1 MTLWLLFIIV
11 FMQVIGLP
19 MYGKDMSDTL
29 IGGHITLLFTVEK
42 DGRLLRNQGSRG
54 AGFNVDH
61 GVRATVTQLGSGK
74 INDITGHSAGSSLD
88 EKIIVEAGEIE
99 VNVFDM
105 HGKAMNDSSSIYTDL
120 VEELRHAK
128 LIDKVDSYSIEVN
141 LDLPTSQGFGMSA
154 AGLVAVAY
162 AFRELTGKGLA
173 GQYLRLCH
181 RIERMH
187 GSGLGDVL
195 GISAGGVEIRL
206 QAGAPGASGRAL
218 GFACPQQILLAWQ
231 PSEKRHT
238 SKYIDDEKWQNK
250 ITSAGQKA
258 VNNLKKESWGHS
270 QWKEILKQSRIF
282 AEESNLLEEPERKYL
297 LDTVREIIRELELQA
312 KVSIRLCMLGVS
324 LAILPR
330 ELSTPLKQ
338 EELEMVSKEL
348 SRIGIGS
355 KLTKISG

>member
-1 MTLWLLFIIV
+1 MRL
-11 FMQVIGLP
+11 IGLH

-54 AGFNVDH
+54 AGFNVEH
-61 GVRATVTQLGSGK
+61 GVRATVLQIENQGAGEE
-74 INDITGHSAGSSLD
+74 IIFSAGSSLD
-88 EKIIVEAGEIE
+88 EKIDLTEGKIEISI
-99 VNVFDM
+99 FDM
-105 HGKAMNDSSSIYTDL
+105 HGKEMIDSTAIYIDL

-128 LIDKVDSYSIEVN
+128 LLENKDSYSIKVN

-181 RIERMH
+181 RIERIH

-218 GFACPQQILLAWQ
+218 GFGCPQQILLVWQ

-238 SKYIDDEKWQNK
+238 SKYIDDKEWQNK
-250 ITSAGQKA
+250 ITLAGQKA
-258 VNNLKKESWGHS
+258 VNNLKNKSWGHS
-270 QWKEILKQSRIF
+270 QWNEILKQSRIF
-282 AEESNLLEEPERKYL
+282 AQESDLLEEPERKHL
-297 LDTVREIIRELELQA
+297 LSTVREIVRELELQT

-330 ELSTPLKQ
+330 ELSKPLKK
-338 EELEMVSKEL
+338 EELKLISEQL
-348 SRIGIGS
+348 DLLDIGF
-355 KLTKISG
+355 KLTNISG

>member
-1 MTLWLLFIIV
+1 
-11 FMQVIGLP
+11 

-54 AGFNVDH
+54 AGFNVEH
-61 GVRATVTQLGSGK
+61 GVRASVLEIKRTNVEEQVGL
-74 INDITGHSAGSSLD
+74 SAGSSLD
-88 EKIIVEAGEIE
+88 EKINVKFGDIEIT
-99 VNVFDM
+99 VLDM
-105 HGKAMNDSSSIYTDL
+105 DGKEMIDSSSIYFDL
-120 VEELRHAK
+120 VDELRHAK
-128 LIDKVDSYSIEVN
+128 LLEKSDSYSIEVN

-154 AGLVAVAY
+154 AGLIAVAY

-181 RIERMH
+181 RIERIH

-218 GFACPQQILLAWQ
+218 GFGCPQNILLAWQ

-250 ITSAGQKA
+250 ITLAGQKA
-258 VNNLKKESWGHS
+258 VNNLKSDSWGHS
-270 QWKEILKQSRIF
+270 QWSEILKQSRIF
-282 AEESNLLEEPERKYL
+282 AEQSDLLDEPERKHL
-297 LDTVREIIRELELQA
+297 LGIVREIVRELDLQA

-330 ELSTPLKQ
+330 ELSKPLSK
-338 EELEMVSKEL
+338 EELELISKEL
-348 SRIGIGS
+348 DKLEIGYKS
-355 KLTKISG
+355 TKISG

>member
-1 MTLWLLFIIV
+1 
-11 FMQVIGLP
+11 

-54 AGFNVDH
+54 AGFNVEH
-61 GVRATVTQLGSGK
+61 GVRASVLEIKK
-74 INDITGHSAGSSLD
+74 IDAEEQMGLSAGSSLD
-88 EKIIVEAGEIE
+88 EKVDVNNGDIE
-99 VNVFDM
+99 VTVFDM
-105 HGKAMNDSSSIYTDL
+105 NGKEMTDSSSIYFDL
-120 VEELRHAK
+120 VDELRHAK
-128 LIDKVDSYSIEVN
+128 LLEKADSYSIEVN

-162 AFRELTGKGLA
+162 AFRELTGRGLA

-181 RIERMH
+181 RIERLH
-187 GSGLGDVL
+187 GAGLGDVL

-218 GFACPQQILLAWQ
+218 GFGCPQNILLAWQ
-231 PSEKRHT
+231 PSEERHT
-238 SKYIDDEKWQNK
+238 SEYIDDEKWQNK
-250 ITSAGQKA
+250 ITLAGQKA
-258 VNNLKKESWGHS
+258 VNNLKSDSWGHS
-270 QWKEILKQSRIF
+270 QWSEILKQSRIF
-282 AEESNLLEEPERKYL
+282 AEQSDLLDEPERKHL
-297 LDTVREIIRELELQA
+297 LGIVREIVRELGLQA

-330 ELSTPLKQ
+330 ELSNPL
-338 EELEMVSKEL
+338 SNKEL
-348 SRIGIGS
+348 DKLEIGY

>member
-1 MTLWLLFIIV
+1 MRLIV
-11 FMQVIGLP
+11 LP
-19 MYGKDMSDTL
+19 LYGKVMSDTL

-54 AGFNVDH
+54 AGFNVEH
-61 GVRATVTQLGSGK
+61 GVRASVTQIENQSLEK
-74 INDITGHSAGSSLD
+74 EVIFSAGASLD
-88 EKIIVEAGEIE
+88 ERMDIEDGEIE
-99 VNVFDM
+99 INIFDM
-105 HGKAMNDSSSIYTDL
+105 HGEEMLESSSIYIDL
-120 VEELRHAK
+120 VQELRHAK
-128 LIDKVDSYSIEVN
+128 LLENKDSYSITVN

-162 AFRELTGKGLA
+162 AFRELTGNGLA

-218 GFACPQQILLAWQ
+218 GFACPQRILLVWQ

-238 SKYIDDEKWQNK
+238 SKYIDDKKWQNK
-250 ITSAGQKA
+250 ITMAGQKA

-270 QWKEILKQSRIF
+270 QWGEILKQSRIF
-282 AEESNLLEEPERKYL
+282 AQESDLIDEPERKHL
-297 LDTVREIIRELELQA
+297 LSTVREIVRELDLQT

-330 ELSTPLKQ
+330 ELSKPLKK
-338 EELEMVSKEL
+338 EELELISKQL
-348 SRIGIGS
+348 DQLDIGY
-355 KLTKISG
+355 KLTNIS

>member
-1 MTLWLLFIIV
+1 MF
-11 FMQVIGLP
+11 
-19 MYGKDMSDTL
+19 GKDMSDTL

-54 AGFNVDH
+54 AGFNVEH
-61 GVRATVTQLGSGK
+61 GVRASVLE
-74 INDITGHSAGSSLD
+74 INKSDQNEQIGLSAGASLD
-88 EKIIVEAGEIE
+88 DKIHVEEGDIE
-99 VNVFDM
+99 VTIFDM
-105 HGKAMNDSSSIYTDL
+105 EGKEMKDSASIYLDL
-120 VEELRHAK
+120 VNELRHAK
-128 LIDKVDSYSIEVN
+128 LLEKGDSYSIEVN

-162 AFRELTGKGLA
+162 AFRELTGRGLA

-181 RIERMH
+181 RIERVH

-218 GFACPQQILLAWQ
+218 GFGCPQNILLAWQ
-231 PSEKRHT
+231 PTEKRHT
-238 SKYIDDEKWQNK
+238 SRYIDDKNWQNK
-250 ITSAGQKA
+250 ITLAGQKA
-258 VNNLKKESWGHS
+258 VNNLKNESWSHS
-270 QWKEILKQSRIF
+270 QWGEILKQSRIF
-282 AEESNLLEEPERKYL
+282 AEQSDLLEEPERKHL
-297 LDTVREIIRELELQA
+297 LGTVREVVRELDLQA

-330 ELSTPLKQ
+330 ELSKPLSK
-338 EELEMVSKEL
+338 EELVLISSEL
-348 SRIGIGS
+348 EQLEIGT

>member
-1 MTLWLLFIIV
+1 
-11 FMQVIGLP
+11 

-54 AGFNVDH
+54 AGFNVEH
-61 GVRATVTQLGSGK
+61 GVRASVLEIKKTDAEEQMGL
-74 INDITGHSAGSSLD
+74 SAGSSLD
-88 EKIIVEAGEIE
+88 EKVDVNNGDIE
-99 VNVFDM
+99 VTVFDM
-105 HGKAMNDSSSIYTDL
+105 DGKEMTDSSSIYFDL
-120 VEELRHAK
+120 VDELRHAK
-128 LIDKVDSYSIEVN
+128 LLEKADSYSIEVN

-162 AFRELTGKGLA
+162 AFRELTGRGLA

-181 RIERMH
+181 RIERLH
-187 GSGLGDVL
+187 GAGLGDVL

-218 GFACPQQILLAWQ
+218 GFGCPQNILLAWQ
-231 PSEKRHT
+231 PSEERHT

-250 ITSAGQKA
+250 ITLAGQKA
-258 VNNLKKESWGHS
+258 VNNLKSDSWGHS
-270 QWKEILKQSRIF
+270 QWSEILKQSRIF
-282 AEESNLLEEPERKYL
+282 AEQSDLLDEPERKHL
-297 LDTVREIIRELELQA
+297 LGIVREIVRELGLQA

-330 ELSTPLKQ
+330 ELSNPLSNK
-338 EELEMVSKEL
+338 ELDRVSKEL
-348 SRIGIGS
+348 DKLEIGY

>member
-1 MTLWLLFIIV
+1 MHLID
-11 FMQVIGLP
+11 LP
-19 MYGKDMSDTL
+19 LYGKVMSDTL

-54 AGFNVDH
+54 VGFNVEH
-61 GVRATVTQLGSGK
+61 GVRASVTQIENQSTEKG
-74 INDITGHSAGSSLD
+74 IIFSAGASLD
-88 EKIIVEAGEIE
+88 ERIDLEDGKIEI
-99 VNVFDM
+99 NIFDM
-105 HGKAMNDSSSIYTDL
+105 HGKEMLESSSIYIDL
-120 VEELRHAK
+120 VQELRHAK
-128 LIDKVDSYSIEVN
+128 LLDNKDSYSITVN

-162 AFRELTGKGLA
+162 AFRELTGNGLA

-218 GFACPQQILLAWQ
+218 GFGCPQRILLVWQ

-238 SKYIDDEKWQNK
+238 SKYIDDNKWQNK
-250 ITSAGQKA
+250 ITMAGQKA
-258 VNNLKKESWGHS
+258 VNNLKNESWGHS
-270 QWKEILKQSRIF
+270 QWSEILKQSRIF
-282 AEESNLLEEPERKYL
+282 AQESDLIEEPERKHL
-297 LDTVREIIRELELQA
+297 LSTVREIVRELDLQT

-330 ELSTPLKQ
+330 ELSKPLKE
-338 EELEMVSKEL
+338 EELELISKQL
-348 SRIGIGS
+348 DLLDIGS
-355 KLTKISG
+355 KLTNISG

>member
-1 MTLWLLFIIV
+1 MH
-11 FMQVIGLP
+11 
-19 MYGKDMSDTL
+19 GKDMSDTL

-54 AGFNVDH
+54 AGFNVEH
-61 GVRATVTQLGSGK
+61 GVRASVLEIKKTDAEEQIGL
-74 INDITGHSAGSSLD
+74 SAGSSLD
-88 EKIIVEAGEIE
+88 EKVDVNNGDIE
-99 VNVFDM
+99 VTVFDM
-105 HGKAMNDSSSIYTDL
+105 DGKEMTDSSSIYFDL
-120 VEELRHAK
+120 VDELRHAK
-128 LIDKVDSYSIEVN
+128 LLEKADSYSIEVN

-162 AFRELTGKGLA
+162 AFRELTGRGLA

-181 RIERMH
+181 RIERLH
-187 GSGLGDVL
+187 GAGLGDVL

-218 GFACPQQILLAWQ
+218 GFGCPQNILLAWQ
-231 PSEKRHT
+231 PSEERHT

-250 ITSAGQKA
+250 ITLAGQKA
-258 VNNLKKESWGHS
+258 VNNLKSDSWGHS
-270 QWKEILKQSRIF
+270 QWSEILKQSRIF
-282 AEESNLLEEPERKYL
+282 AEQSDLLDEPERKHL
-297 LDTVREIIRELELQA
+297 LGIVREIVRELGLQA

-330 ELSTPLKQ
+330 ELSNPLSNK
-338 EELEMVSKEL
+338 ELDRVSKEL
-348 SRIGIGS
+348 DKLEIGY

>member
-1 MTLWLLFIIV
+1 
-11 FMQVIGLP
+11 

-54 AGFNVDH
+54 AGFNVEH
-61 GVRATVTQLGSGK
+61 GVRASVLEIKKTDAEEQIGL
-74 INDITGHSAGSSLD
+74 SAGSSLD
-88 EKIIVEAGEIE
+88 EKVDVNNGDIE
-99 VNVFDM
+99 VTVFDM
-105 HGKAMNDSSSIYTDL
+105 DGKEMTDSSSIYFDL
-120 VEELRHAK
+120 VDELRHAK
-128 LIDKVDSYSIEVN
+128 LLEKADSYSIEVN
-141 LDLPTSQGFGMSA
+141 LDLPTSQGSGMSA

-162 AFRELTGKGLA
+162 AFRELTGRGLA

-181 RIERMH
+181 RIERLH
-187 GSGLGDVL
+187 GAGLGDVL

-218 GFACPQQILLAWQ
+218 GFGCPQNILLAWQ
-231 PSEKRHT
+231 PSEERHT

-250 ITSAGQKA
+250 ITLAGQKA
-258 VNNLKKESWGHS
+258 VNNLKSDSWGHS
-270 QWKEILKQSRIF
+270 QWSEILKQSRIF
-282 AEESNLLEEPERKYL
+282 AEQSDLLDEPERKHL
-297 LDTVREIIRELELQA
+297 LGIVREIVRELGLQA

-330 ELSTPLKQ
+330 ELSNPLSNK
-338 EELEMVSKEL
+338 ELDRVSKEL
-348 SRIGIGS
+348 DKLEIGY

>member
-1 MTLWLLFIIV
+1 
-11 FMQVIGLP
+11 

-54 AGFNVDH
+54 AGFNVEH
-61 GVRATVTQLGSGK
+61 GVRASVLEIKKTNMKEQVGL
-74 INDITGHSAGSSLD
+74 SAGSSLD
-88 EKIIVEAGEIE
+88 EKVNVKFGDIE
-99 VNVFDM
+99 VTVLDM
-105 HGKAMNDSSSIYTDL
+105 DGKEMIDSSSIYFDL
-120 VEELRHAK
+120 VDELRHAK
-128 LIDKVDSYSIEVN
+128 LLEKSDSKSIEVN

-154 AGLVAVAY
+154 AGLIAVAY

-181 RIERMH
+181 RIERIH

-218 GFACPQQILLAWQ
+218 GFGCPQNILLAWQ

-250 ITSAGQKA
+250 ITLAGQKA
-258 VNNLKKESWGHS
+258 VNNLKSDSWGHS
-270 QWKEILKQSRIF
+270 QWSEILKQSRIF
-282 AEESNLLEEPERKYL
+282 AEQSDLLDEPERKHL
-297 LDTVREIIRELELQA
+297 LGIVREIVRELDLQA

-330 ELSTPLKQ
+330 ELSKPLSE
-338 EELEMVSKEL
+338 EELELISKEL
-348 SRIGIGS
+348 DKLEIGYKS
-355 KLTKISG
+355 TKISG

>member
-1 MTLWLLFIIV
+1 
-11 FMQVIGLP
+11 

-29 IGGHITLLFTVEK
+29 IGGHITLFFTVEK

-54 AGFNVDH
+54 AGFNVEH
-61 GVRATVTQLGSGK
+61 GVRATVSQVE
-74 INDITGHSAGSSLD
+74 NQDIEEHIVLSAGSSLD
-88 EKIIVEAGEIE
+88 EKISIEDGKIE
-99 VNVFDM
+99 VSVFDM
-105 HGKAMNDSSSIYTDL
+105 EGKEITDSSAIYIDL

-128 LIDKVDSYSIEVN
+128 LLENKDSYSIEVN

-154 AGLVAVAY
+154 AGLIAVAY

-181 RIERMH
+181 RIERIH

-218 GFACPQQILLAWQ
+218 GFGCPQQILLVWQ

-238 SKYIDDEKWQNK
+238 SKYIDDPKWQNK
-250 ITSAGQKA
+250 ITTAGHKA
-258 VNNLKKESWGHS
+258 VNNLKNDSWGHS
-270 QWKEILKQSRIF
+270 QWSEILKQSRIF
-282 AEESNLLEEPERKYL
+282 AEESELLDEPERNHL
-297 LDTVREIIRELELQA
+297 LSTVREIVRELELQA

-330 ELSTPLKQ
+330 ELSNPLKKQ
-338 EELEMVSKEL
+338 ELELISKQL
-348 SRIGIGS
+348 DLLNIGF
-355 KLTKISG
+355 KLTRISG

>member
-1 MTLWLLFIIV
+1 
-11 FMQVIGLP
+11 

-54 AGFNVDH
+54 AGFNVEH
-61 GVRATVTQLGSGK
+61 GVRASVLEIKKTDAEEQIGL
-74 INDITGHSAGSSLD
+74 SAGSSLD
-88 EKIIVEAGEIE
+88 EKVDVNNGDIE
-99 VNVFDM
+99 VTVFDM
-105 HGKAMNDSSSIYTDL
+105 DGKEMTDSSSIYFDL
-120 VEELRHAK
+120 VDELRHAK
-128 LIDKVDSYSIEVN
+128 LLEKADSYSIEVN

-162 AFRELTGKGLA
+162 AFRELTGRGLA

-181 RIERMH
+181 RIERLH
-187 GSGLGDVL
+187 GAGLGDVL

-218 GFACPQQILLAWQ
+218 GFGCPQNILLAWQ
-231 PSEKRHT
+231 PSEERHT

-250 ITSAGQKA
+250 ITLAGQKA
-258 VNNLKKESWGHS
+258 VNNLKSESWGHS
-270 QWKEILKQSRIF
+270 QWSEILKQSRIF
-282 AEESNLLEEPERKYL
+282 AEQSDLLDEPERKHL
-297 LDTVREIIRELELQA
+297 LGIVREIVRELGLQA

-330 ELSTPLKQ
+330 ELSNPLSNK
-338 EELEMVSKEL
+338 ELDRVSKEL
-348 SRIGIGS
+348 DKLEIGY